1 MDELAGYAPEEIVF
15 SNLAELK
22 ERKHATGEQLRAH
35 LRELAVEI
43 SADFGDG
50 AAFLSSLPD
59 YGAELDRIFSPDG
72 ADTEKAIL
80 CMELHSLLPAV
91 SSFWQDWFFPGG
103 EVSSAAYNRIAYQKN
118 GYTEMAFAGFS
129 RLLRE
134 PRAAYPHSFRSV
146 CEEVADGIS
155 EFCILPLENSAE
167 GRLVAFTSLI
177 DSFSLRIA
185 ATCDV
190 GVGDGRVTRFALLR
204 KSLSILHPN
213 EQVPRQLEI
222 RAETGATY
230 TAEGLFAAARLCGL
244 PILRAETVGD
254 SLRAVLL
261 VSDRCDLPAFLLF
274 LSMAHPRFEIV
285 GLYRHLDL

>member
-1 MDELAGYAPEEIVF
+1 MDELGGYAPEEIIF
-15 SNLAELK
+15 SNITELK
-22 ERKHATGEQLRAH
+22 DRQRATDEQIRAH

-43 SADFGDG
+43 SAGFEDG

-59 YGAELDRIFSPDG
+59 YGAELDRVFSPDG
-72 ADTEKAIL
+72 GDAEKARL
-80 CMELHSLLPAV
+80 CLELRNLLPAL

-118 GYTEMAFAGFS
+118 GYTETAFARFS
-129 RLLRE
+129 GLLRE
-134 PRAAYPHSFRSV
+134 PRAAYPRSFRSV

-177 DSFSLRIA
+177 DAFSLRIA

-190 GVGDGRVTRFALLR
+190 GIRDGRVTRFALLR
-204 KSLSILHPN
+204 KSLSVLRPN

-222 RAETGATY
+222 RCETGAEH
-230 TAEGLFAAARLCGL
+230 AAQGLLGGARICGL
-244 PILRAETVGD
+244 PLLRGESIGN
-254 SLRAVLL
+254 SIRAVFL
-261 VSDRCDLPAFLLF
+261 VSGRGDLPAFLLF
-274 LSMAHPRFEIV
+274 LSMAYPRFEIIGFYQHM
-285 GLYRHLDL
+285 GL